1 MGNHDTVRL
10 CPCGVVPGGRPGRIN
25 SRIRDD
31 ALHQKEIGT
40 AQQQLFRSYDLL
52 KTRASAMTAGGD
64 SPLPEQQPAGGME
77 YNDYGDTEQCGHGV
91 FSNDTGRVRTAE
103 ELRTAN

>member
-1 MGNHDTVRL
+1 M
-10 CPCGVVPGGRPGRIN
+10 
-25 SRIRDD
+25 
-31 ALHQKEIGT
+31 
-40 AQQQLFRSYDLL
+40 
-52 KTRASAMTAGGD
+52 
-64 SPLPEQQPAGGME
+64 PEQQPAGGME